1 MSTLNIKNT
10 LILAFFATLLSLT
23 SCSKDETSSS
33 STTGSMTLEFE
44 AMANGNK
51 LALNTAY
58 TNTSNTET
66 ISFSLFQYYVSNI
79 VLTKKDGTKFTLPKN
94 ESYFLVKHDGSA
106 NPEITLKNIP
116 VGDYNAV
123 TFSVGVDSATNL
135 SDPTT
140 LPTALDPANG
150 MHWSWAQGYVFLK
163 AEGKVN
169 TSTDFKY
176 HMGLN
181 SNLKTITLTS
191 SSEVATV
198 RTNITPNIHLGAD
211 AMKLFKNISVVT
223 TPTAMSGTKL
233 TAPSNNIPSMFTLEH
248 IHN

>member
-10 LILAFFATLLSLT
+10 LILAFFATLLSLA
-23 SCSKDETSSS
+23 SCSKDEPNTTI
-33 STTGSMTLEFE
+33 STGTMTLEFE
-44 AMANGNK
+44 AMANDTK
-51 LALNTAY
+51 LALNSPY
-58 TNTSNTET
+58 NNTSNSESM
-66 ISFSLFQYYVSNI
+66 SFSLFQYYVSNI
-79 VLTKKDGTKFTLPKN
+79 VLTKTDGTKYTLPKN

-123 TFSVGVDSATNL
+123 TFSIGVDSIANL

-140 LPTALDPANG
+140 LPAALDVANG

-176 HMGLN
+176 HLGLN
-181 SNLKTITLTS
+181 SNLKSVTLASTS
-191 SSEVATV
+191 ESATV
-198 RTNITPNIHLGAD
+198 RTNISPNIHLGVD
-211 AMKLFKNISVVT
+211 IMKIFNNISVVT
-223 TPTAMSGTKL
+223 TPIAMSGTKL